1 VLFVLRCGTTG
12 TLLTRHLSRKRR
24 EFNMSARR
32 IVGLALVAI
41 GMVILLWGGI
51 FWRDRDTVVDAGPL
65 KVETSERK
73 GVALPPVLGAATLIA
88 GIILVLMP
96 TRRRE

>member
-1 VLFVLRCGTTG
+1 
-12 TLLTRHLSRKRR
+12 
-24 EFNMSARR
+24 MSARR

-65 KVETSERK
+65 KVETSERN
-73 GVALPPVLGAATLIA
+73 GVALPPIVGAGVLIA
-88 GIILVLMP
+88 GIILVLVP
-96 TRRRE
+96 TGRRQ

>member
-1 VLFVLRCGTTG
+1 
-12 TLLTRHLSRKRR
+12 
-24 EFNMSARR
+24 MSARR

-73 GVALPPVLGAATLIA
+73 GVALPPIVGAGVLIA
-88 GIILVLMP
+88 GIVLVLVP
-96 TRRRE
+96 SGRRN

>member
-1 VLFVLRCGTTG
+1 MT
-12 TLLTRHLSRKRR
+12 
-24 EFNMSARR
+24 ARR

-65 KVETSERK
+65 EKVQTSERK
-73 GVALPPVLGAATLIA
+73 GVALPPLLGAGVLVA
-88 GIILVLMP
+88 GIILVVVAG
-96 TRRRE
+96 RRTT

>member
-1 VLFVLRCGTTG
+1 
-12 TLLTRHLSRKRR
+12 
-24 EFNMSARR
+24 MSARR

-65 KVETSERK
+65 KIETSERK
-73 GVALPPVLGAATLIA
+73 GVALPPIVGAGVLIA
-88 GIILVLMP
+88 GIVLALVP
-96 TRRRE
+96 SGRRN